1 MENPFFIIFLPNY
14 LLNQNSR
21 EGRKSRVPRS
31 SGEILILHWG
41 SLGLLLC
48 GMSSRRGFS
57 LPTFPEGHMYS
68 SSLCIHSRAK
78 LTSSNSATR
87 MECQGSSS
95 WLLWT
100 LSQLLPVHSAA
111 LLSKQGQRASCR
123 LQTKYMFRAFLPLLK
138 PSLLL
143 LLLGHDS
150 CLPQASVIVHPFPG
164 SLSLP
169 PDFTWF
175 FLRIYSD
182 VLFKGHLLRL
192 SFLTTTSKMLLLP
205 KACHSYSLTLP

>member
-1 MENPFFIIFLPNY
+1 
-14 LLNQNSR
+14 
-21 EGRKSRVPRS
+21 
-31 SGEILILHWG
+31 
-41 SLGLLLC
+41 
-48 GMSSRRGFS
+48 MSSRRGFS

-123 LQTKYMFRAFLPLLK
+123 LQTKYMFRAFPPLLK
-138 PSLLL
+138 LALPFFCSSLDMTHVRLKPLQLFTLFLALSPSLQIS
-143 LLLGHDS
+143 H
-150 CLPQASVIVHPFPG
+150 G
-164 SLSLP
+164 SFSE
-169 PDFTWF
+169 FIQMFCSKVTF
-175 FLRIYSD
+175 SD
-182 VLFKGHLLRL
+182 
-192 SFLTTTSKMLLLP
+192 
-205 KACHSYSLTLP
+205 